1 VTLDSHHLIVWLII
15 GFIAGALAGRVV
27 AGGGFGCLA
36 NTVVGLAGALI
47 GGVLLSWLSPNRAV
61 DTFGVIGDIVV
72 SFIGAALLLA
82 ILRLLT
88 PGGGWWQG
96 GRSGRWRSPKRWR

>member
-1 VTLDSHHLIVWLII
+1 MTLDSHHLIVWLII
-15 GFIAGALAGRVV
+15 GFVAGTLAGRVV

-36 NTVVGLAGALI
+36 NTAVGLAGALI
-47 GGVLLSWLSPNRAV
+47 GGLLLSWLSPDRPV
-61 DTFGVIGDIVV
+61 DTFGVIGDIAV

-88 PGGGWWQG
+88 P
-96 GRSGRWRSPKRWR
+96 RSSWRSTKRWR

>member
-1 VTLDSHHLIVWLII
+1 MDGHHLIVWLLI
-15 GFIAGALAGRVV
+15 GLIAGTLAGRVV

-36 NTVVGLAGALI
+36 NTVVGLAGAVV

-61 DTFGVIGDIVV
+61 DTGGVIGDIAVA
-72 SFIGAALLLA
+72 FIGAALLLA

-88 PGGGWWQG
+88 PR
-96 GRSGRWRSPKRWR
+96 RSGWPTLRR

>member
-1 VTLDSHHLIVWLII
+1 MSLDSHHIVVWLII

-27 AGGGFGCLA
+27 AGSGFGCLA
-36 NTVVGLAGALI
+36 NTAVGLAGAVI
-47 GGVLLSWLSPNRAV
+47 GGVLLSLLSPNRAV
-61 DTFGVIGDIVV
+61 DSFGVIGDIVV

-88 PGGGWWQG
+88 PRGWGRGGPGWP
-96 GRSGRWRSPKRWR
+96 GRPRRW

>member
-15 GFIAGALAGRVV
+15 GFIAGSLASRVV
-27 AGGGFGCLA
+27 AGGGFGCFA

-61 DTFGVIGDIVV
+61 DTFGVVGDIVV

-88 PGGGWWQG
+88 PRRSWPP
-96 GRSGRWRSPKRWR
+96 GRRR